1 MKMEEFVTSRRNFVK
16 QGLVVAGGL
25 LTGLSS
31 FPAWA
36 ARSVRITILHTN
48 DTHSR
53 IDPYPDNGP
62 NAGRGG
68 VAARM
73 RLIKQIRES
82 EEHVLLFDAGDI
94 FQGTPYF
101 NFFKGALEM
110 KAMQMMGYDAA
121 TMGNHD
127 FDEGVENFDTQLKHV
142 KFPFVV
148 ANYDFQQT
156 VLRNKIKPYTVFI
169 RGGIRIGVFG
179 LGINPAGLIPDK
191 LFGAIVYHD
200 PIAKAKQMVQMLRM
214 EESCH
219 YVVCLSHLGY
229 AYDDL
234 NRVSDMRLAEVVD
247 GIDLIIGGHTHTFLQ
262 EGTLVKGSAGRLCNI
277 VQVGHS
283 GLQLGRVDLLFEM
296 NKSSFKSNAQALG
309 VK

>member
-1 MKMEEFVTSRRNFVK
+1 MEEFVTSRRNFVK

-25 LTGLSS
+25 VTGLSS
-31 FPAWA
+31 LPAWA
-36 ARSVRITILHTN
+36 ARKVKITILHTN

-53 IDPYPDNGP
+53 IDPYPENGP

-73 RLIKQIRES
+73 RLIKQIRAT

-127 FDEGVENFDTQLKHV
+127 FDEGVENFDAQLKHV
-142 KFPFVV
+142 QFPFLV
-148 ANYDFQQT
+148 ANYDFKQT
-156 VLRNKIKPYTVFI
+156 VLRNKIKPYTVFVK
-169 RGGIRIGVFG
+169 GGIRIGVFG
-179 LGINPAGLIPDK
+179 LGINPVGLIPDK
-191 LFGAIVYHD
+191 LFGGTVYND
-200 PIAKAKQMVQMLRM
+200 PIEKAKQMIQVLRVQ
-214 EESCH
+214 ESCH

-234 NRVSDMRLAEVVD
+234 NRPSDMLLAASVD

-262 EGTLVKGSAGRLCNI
+262 NGTLVKGPAGSPCNI

-283 GLQLGRVDLLFEM
+283 GLQLGRVDLSFEM
-296 NKSSFKSNAQALG
+296 NKSSFKTAAQALS

>member
-1 MKMEEFVTSRRNFVK
+1 MEEFVTSRRNFVK

-25 LTGLSS
+25 VTGLSTL
-31 FPAWA
+31 PAWA
-36 ARSVRITILHTN
+36 APKVKITILHTN

-53 IDPYPDNGP
+53 IDPYPENGP

-73 RLIKQIRES
+73 RLIKQIRAT

-127 FDEGVENFDTQLKHV
+127 FDEGVENFDAQLKHV
-142 KFPFVV
+142 QFPFLV
-148 ANYDFQQT
+148 ANYDFKQT
-156 VLRNKIKPYTVFI
+156 VLRNKIKPYTVFVK
-169 RGGIRIGVFG
+169 GGIRIGVFG

-191 LFGAIVYHD
+191 LFGTTVYND
-200 PIAKAKQMVQMLRM
+200 PIEKAKQMIQVLRVQ
-214 EESCH
+214 ESCH

-234 NRVSDMRLAEVVD
+234 NRPSDMLLATSVD
-247 GIDLIIGGHTHTFLQ
+247 GMDLIIGGHTHTFLQ
-262 EGTLVKGSAGRLCNI
+262 NGTLVKGPSGSPCNI

-283 GLQLGRVDLLFEM
+283 GLQLGRVDLSFEM
-296 NKSSFKSNAQALG
+296 NKSSFKTAAQALS

>member
-1 MKMEEFVTSRRNFVK
+1 MEEFVTSRRNFVK

-25 LTGLSS
+25 VTGLSS
-31 FPAWA
+31 LPAWA
-36 ARSVRITILHTN
+36 ARKVKITILHTN

-53 IDPYPDNGP
+53 IDPYPENGP

-73 RLIKQIRES
+73 RLIKQIRAT

-127 FDEGVENFDTQLKHV
+127 FDEGVENFDAQLKHV
-142 KFPFVV
+142 QFPFLV
-148 ANYDFQQT
+148 ANYDFKQT
-156 VLRNKIKPYTVFI
+156 VLRNKIKPYTVFVK
-169 RGGIRIGVFG
+169 GGIRIGVFG
-179 LGINPAGLIPDK
+179 LGINPVGLIPDK
-191 LFGAIVYHD
+191 LFGGTVYNE
-200 PIAKAKQMVQMLRM
+200 PIEKAKQMIQVLRVQ
-214 EESCH
+214 ESCH

-234 NRVSDMRLAEVVD
+234 NRPSDMLLAASVD

-262 EGTLVKGSAGRLCNI
+262 NGTLVKGPAGSPCNI

-283 GLQLGRVDLLFEM
+283 GLQLGRVDLSFEM
-296 NKSSFKSNAQALG
+296 NKSSFKTAAQALS

>member
-1 MKMEEFVTSRRNFVK
+1 MEEFVTSRRNFVK

-25 LTGLSS
+25 VTGLSS
-31 FPAWA
+31 LPAWA
-36 ARSVRITILHTN
+36 ARKVKITILHTN

-53 IDPYPDNGP
+53 IDPYPENGP

-73 RLIKQIRES
+73 RLIKQIRAT

-127 FDEGVENFDTQLKHV
+127 FDEGVENFDAQLKHV
-142 KFPFVV
+142 QFPFLV
-148 ANYDFQQT
+148 ANYDFKQT
-156 VLRNKIKPYTVFI
+156 VLRNKIKPYTVFVK
-169 RGGIRIGVFG
+169 GGIRIGVFG

-191 LFGAIVYHD
+191 LFGATVYND
-200 PIAKAKQMVQMLRM
+200 PIEKAKQMIQVLRVQ
-214 EESCH
+214 ESCH

-234 NRVSDMRLAEVVD
+234 NRPSDMLLAASVD
-247 GIDLIIGGHTHTFLQ
+247 GMDLIIGGHTHTFLQ
-262 EGTLVKGSAGRLCNI
+262 NGTLVKGPAGSPCNI

-283 GLQLGRVDLLFEM
+283 GLQLGRVDLSFEM
-296 NKSSFKSNAQALG
+296 NKSSFKTAAQALS